1 MKFKDLYEK
10 GLDRKVNPA
19 VSASDLTDETVLTE
33 IVEYVF
39 TEEIVINLYNIL
51 TNIKVNQS
59 VYGLTVTMVLVSL
72 TS

>member
-33 IVEYVF
+33 IVEYVSPRR
-39 TEEIVINLYNIL
+39 L
-51 TNIKVNQS
+51 
-59 VYGLTVTMVLVSL
+59 SL
-72 TS
+72 ISIIY

>member
-39 TEEIVINLYNIL
+39 TEEIVP
-51 TNIKVNQS
+51 KVCQ
-59 VYGLTVTMVLVSL
+59 LLSL
-72 TS
+72 TEQGTL

>member
-19 VSASDLTDETVLTE
+19 VSASDLTDETVRTE
-33 IVEYVF
+33 IDEYVF

-51 TNIKVNQS
+51 TNIKVDQR
-59 VYGLTVTMVLVSL
+59 LLWFR
-72 TS
+72 

>member
-19 VSASDLTDETVLTE
+19 VSASDLSEDTVMTE
-33 IVEYVF
+33 IVATLVF
-39 TEEIVINLYNIL
+39 G
-51 TNIKVNQS
+51 S
-59 VYGLTVTMVLVSL
+59 TVTSVLVSL

>member
-19 VSASDLTDETVLTE
+19 VSASDLSEETVLTE

-39 TEEIVINLYNIL
+39 TQNVIGSLLYFDGKDLKTDTDAN
-51 TNIKVNQS
+51 T
-59 VYGLTVTMVLVSL
+59 VYTSL
-72 TS
+72 KFKF

>member
-1 MKFKDLYEK
+1 MKFKDLYDK

-39 TEEIVINLYNIL
+39 TEEIINTALN
-51 TNIKVNQS
+51 
-59 VYGLTVTMVLVSL
+59 
-72 TS
+72 